1 MAIKALMAG
10 AALLPLSHCGLP
22 ALDSSASLPRAIP
35 CTVGQ
40 PPLSSADQLTP
51 AMSGWMLVFLKS
63 GSKLCGWAP
72 PGR

>member
-22 ALDSSASLPRAIP
+22 ALDSSTALPRAIP

-40 PPLSSADQLTP
+40 PPLSSADHLSP
-51 AMSGWMLVFLKS
+51 AMSRWMLLVLKS
-63 GSKLCGWAP
+63 GGRLCGWAP